1 MANRTEGTFTLPQG
15 RTLTFRD
22 EGDAGQPAVL
32 FQPGFMA
39 CRLTGR
45 PADGARIITTDRP
58 GIGGSGGDPKRTV
71 LSWADDVAALAD
83 HLDLDSFAV
92 LGHSAGS
99 PYAAACAYRLGDRV
113 RALAIACGFAPL
125 DRRGAF
131 EGVNRRMAKAL
142 PAMQRM
148 PWIARLVTSSL
159 PRQYRKDPAKA
170 FEKQFGRDLPDCD
183 RRALEDEDV
192 RRLLLDAAVESTR
205 QGGRSVATEMQLVF
219 GRPWGFD
226 PSAIKAPTHLWYG
239 ADDTLTP
246 PQMGEYLQSQ
256 IPDARLTVYPDEGHM
271 AAFTH
276 WGEIVGAL
284 TGD

>member
-1 MANRTEGTFTLPQG
+1 
-15 RTLTFRD
+15 
-22 EGDAGQPAVL
+22 
-32 FQPGFMA
+32 
-39 CRLTGR
+39 
-45 PADGARIITTDRP
+45 
-58 GIGGSGGDPKRTV
+58 
-71 LSWADDVAALAD
+71 
-83 HLDLDSFAV
+83 
-92 LGHSAGS
+92 
-99 PYAAACAYRLGDRV
+99 
-113 RALAIACGFAPL
+113 
-125 DRRGAF
+125 
-131 EGVNRRMAKAL
+131 
-142 PAMQRM
+142 MQRM

-246 PQMGEYLQSQ
+246 PQMGDYLQSQ
-256 IPDARLTVYPDEGHM
+256 IPDARLTVYPGEGHM